1 MIQLSTKPE
10 LASFPLE
17 LESKE
22 FVVRLLYSYIDN
34 DPDLS
39 YAILLARFV
48 AKERKKSM
56 AKMKLYLNLT
66 HDEDLLSSGKYY
78 VSFNDNGEDKAN
90 PNLLLLGNIKYLYS
104 LYMA

>member
-17 LESKE
+17 LES
-22 FVVRLLYSYIDN
+22 VNCAVRLLYSWIEN

-39 YAILLARFV
+39 YAILAARYV
-48 AKERKKSM
+48 AKQRKKSM
-56 AKMKLYLNLT
+56 AKVKLYLNLA
-66 HDEDLLSSGKYY
+66 HDEDLLSPGKYY
-78 VSFNDNGEDKAN
+78 VSFNDNGEDEAN

-104 LYMA
+104 LYMV